1 MMMKGKEMLQFALF
15 CCENYYPEG
24 GWKDFQGTFATLEEA
39 TAAGRAYQNESFGSD
54 TVVLLGRWYHVV
66 DLSIG
71 SVVEEN

>member
-39 TAAGRAYQNESFGSD
+39 TAAGRAYQNESFG
-54 TVVLLGRWYHVV
+54 RWYHVV